1 MKPNISLACK
11 KSPFFSTG
19 KNGSKTI
26 APEEHFPRILALTLK
41 LTQTLTPA
49 GGGGGSN
56 FLWGIVRT
64 PVKTKET
71 KNRKE
76 IENNRIKKKTKQNK
90 SG

>member
-49 GGGGGSN
+49 GGGSN

-76 IENNRIKKKTKQNK
+76 IENNRIKKKK
-90 SG
+90 